1 MKSDNYLKTILT
13 IIAINLT
20 FATLKDVSIIPKAHA
35 NSISEL
41 KNNVTIPVNDDGSI
55 NVKILPSETINVNLT
70 QINGHQVPTT
80 TKYYM
85 DGTVYYPMI
94 VANAN

>member
-1 MKSDNYLKTILT
+1 MKSDIYLKIVLT

-20 FATLKDVSIIPKAHA
+20 FATLKDVSIIPEAHA

-41 KNNVTIPVNDDGSI
+41 NNNVTIPTNEDGSI

-70 QINGHQVPTT
+70 QIDGSQVPTT

-85 DGTVYYPMI
+85 NGTPYYPMI